1 VPGLG
6 DLRQKACGRR
16 QGGMMASPTPG
27 QTNLG
32 VSPNVGGLLCYVPCC
47 IGLIFSI
54 VAAIVEKQS
63 KFVRFH
69 AFQSLLLHAA
79 GVVVSIVFLILQIIL
94 AVIHLGILGTLLRLV
109 FGVGFLGLT
118 IFMMVKA
125 NGGEELELPVIGEMA
140 KKWA

>member
-1 VPGLG
+1 
-6 DLRQKACGRR
+6 
-16 QGGMMASPTPG
+16 MMASPTPG

-47 IGLIFSI
+47 IGLIFSV

-79 GVVVSIVFLILQIIL
+79 TVVISIALLILQIIL
-94 AVIHLGILGTLLRLV
+94 AVIHMGVVGTLLRLLL
-109 FGVGFLGLT
+109 GVGFLGLT
-118 IFMMVKA
+118 IFLMVKA
-125 NGGEELELPVIGEMA
+125 NGGEEFELPVIGEMA